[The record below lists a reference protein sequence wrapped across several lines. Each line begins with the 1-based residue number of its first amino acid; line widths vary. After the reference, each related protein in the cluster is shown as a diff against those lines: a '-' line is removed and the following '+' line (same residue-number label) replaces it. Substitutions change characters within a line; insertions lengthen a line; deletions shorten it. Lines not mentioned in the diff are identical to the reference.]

1 MDTTQLLDEVT
12 NLVEY
17 PCPIVG
23 SFNSDFLEVPQ
34 EVLIISMEVHQRYFP
49 ILDSNGKLLPKFVVV
64 RNGVETSEQ
73 VRKGN
78 EKVLSARLA
87 DARFFYQE
95 DLRAP
100 LADNVEKL
108 KTVVFQKD
116 LGTIYSKIERS
127 SKVAEYLIDALGCN
141 DRKDSVLRTVYL
153 AKADLVSNMIGEKEF
168 TKLQGFMGADY
179 ALKNG
184 EGERVSLGIKE
195 HYYPRFQ
202 GDQMPTE
209 IEGIIAGLADRLD
222 TLVGCFGVG
231 VIPSGSKDPFALRRA
246 ALGIVNVIIN
256 SRLDLSLKALVE
268 KSLDTLEECGV
279 LKRDRATV
287 LAEVLEFFKQRENNI
302 FTDMKYSKDIVAA
315 VLDSNSDN
323 VIEALEKVKTLEEF
337 VKDEA
342 FETLL
347 PIIKRVG
354 NISKDHEKGI
364 INPDLFKVPVE
375 EELYNFS
382 LELNG
387 KVIDALNNKD
397 YRKYLNEIVLGKDI
411 INRYFNEVMVMDKDE
426 AIKENRLSQLKFL
439 ADLFVKMADLNQIE
453 ER

>member
-1 MDTTQLLDEVT
+1 MNKYELT
-12 NLVEY
+12 
-17 PCPIVG
+17 
-23 SFNSDFLEVPQ
+23 
-34 EVLIISMEVHQRYFP
+34 
-49 ILDSNGKLLPKFVVV
+49 VVV
-64 RNGVETSEQ
+64 SAKLDDEGRAAEL
-73 VRKGN
+73 
-78 EKVLSARLA
+78 EKV
-87 DARFFYQE
+87 
-95 DLRAP
+95 
-100 LADNVEKL
+100 
-108 KTVVFQKD
+108 
-116 LGTIYSKIERS
+116 
-127 SKVAEYLIDALGCN
+127 
-141 DRKDSVLRTVYL
+141 
-153 AKADLVSNMIGEKEF
+153 
-168 TKLQGFMGADY
+168 
-179 ALKNG
+179 
-184 EGERVSLGIKE
+184 
-195 HYYPRFQ
+195 
-202 GDQMPTE
+202 
-209 IEGIIAGLADRLD
+209 
-222 TLVGCFGVG
+222 
-231 VIPSGSKDPFALRRA
+231 
-246 ALGIVNVIIN
+246 
-256 SRLDLSLKALVE
+256 KALVE

-323 VIEALEKVKTLEEF
+323 VIEALEKVKTLQEF

>member
-1 MDTTQLLDEVT
+1 
-12 NLVEY
+12 
-17 PCPIVG
+17 
-23 SFNSDFLEVPQ
+23 
-34 EVLIISMEVHQRYFP
+34 
-49 ILDSNGKLLPKFVVV
+49 
-64 RNGVETSEQ
+64 
-73 VRKGN
+73 
-78 EKVLSARLA
+78 
-87 DARFFYQE
+87 
-95 DLRAP
+95 
-100 LADNVEKL
+100 
-108 KTVVFQKD
+108 
-116 LGTIYSKIERS
+116 
-127 SKVAEYLIDALGCN
+127 
-141 DRKDSVLRTVYL
+141 
-153 AKADLVSNMIGEKEF
+153 
-168 TKLQGFMGADY
+168 
-179 ALKNG
+179 
-184 EGERVSLGIKE
+184 
-195 HYYPRFQ
+195 
-202 GDQMPTE
+202 
-209 IEGIIAGLADRLD
+209 
-222 TLVGCFGVG
+222 
-231 VIPSGSKDPFALRRA
+231 
-246 ALGIVNVIIN
+246 
-256 SRLDLSLKALVE
+256 
-268 KSLDTLEECGV
+268 
-279 LKRDRATV
+279 
-287 LAEVLEFFKQRENNI
+287 
-302 FTDMKYSKDIVAA
+302 MKYSKDIVAA

-426 AIKENRLSQLKFL
+426 AIKENRLSQLRFL